1 MHTIMVDMNFESADL
16 AIKLLTGLGQLAV
29 ACAVGYIAYRQ
40 WRTAQQQAE
49 TARNKLKHELFDRR
63 LKAYEALR
71 ESAQYAFNA
80 RPKENAEQRVADSL
94 KELRWLFGKPVHDF
108 VWDHIYVPLVD
119 LWEANNVIHDL
130 PHPTTDIER
139 EERRKAGADASRIR
153 KELHRDIAKLEEM
166 MADFLTL
173 NH

>member
-1 MHTIMVDMNFESADL
+1 MMVDMDFKIADL
-16 AIKLLTGLGQLAV
+16 AIKLLTGIGQLAV

-49 TARNKLKHELFDRR
+49 TARNKLKHDLFERR
-63 LKAYEALR
+63 LKVYDALR
-71 ESAQYAFNA
+71 ESAQYAFTA
-80 RPKENAEQRVADSL
+80 RPNENAEQRVAGNL
-94 KELRWLFGKPVHDF
+94 KEIRWLFGKPFHDF

-119 LWEANNVIHDL
+119 LWEANNVIHDS
-130 PHPTTDIER
+130 PHPNTDIER
-139 EERRKAGADASRIR
+139 EERRQAGANASRIR
-153 KELHRDIAKLEEM
+153 KELHRDLAKLEEM